1 MGSNPVQAWIFFRL
15 LTNFNF
21 LSETVYN
28 EKDRPL
34 FQTCLLLHLRL
45 LVIAKCGN
53 DSKEIDKITACVKQM
68 CLLDVICKV

>member
-15 LTNFNF
+15 LNFNC

-28 EKDRPL
+28 EKRLPL

-45 LVIAKCGN
+45 LVIAKCGKG
-53 DSKEIDKITACVKQM
+53 SKEIDKITACVKQI
-68 CLLDVICKV
+68 CLLGVTCKV